1 MWSISWTSLSEAK
14 ILISDIKFTAVKTNW
29 EIVKFK
35 SHKKKTAL
43 DKKRTVLKNVRI
55 SQLFPDCPAATALA
69 SKRLFINEN
78 LTPYRRDLMKE
89 TNQMRKDGML
99 SRVWSMD
106 GKIYVKKMQY
116 RESIPRK
123 TSTTYDIKLAWLH
136 FRGFLSLTV

>member
-1 MWSISWTSLSEAK
+1 MVNKLSGLLNEPLRGEDIDIRHK
-14 ILISDIKFTAVKTNW
+14 IYSGKKKLRDV
-29 EIVKFK
+29 IVKFK

-106 GKIYVKKMQY
+106 GKIYVK
-116 RESIPRK
+116 
-123 TSTTYDIKLAWLH
+123 TSPED
-136 FRGFLSLTV
+136 TVQRIHSQEDLDNL